1 MPLTHL
7 HKALYLPPKILHN
20 LCFSLLLGITA
31 IPREIENNAYAKF
44 DGVGGGQIRR
54 IMGNALVVYGLYFMT
69 DLLGGL

>member
-1 MPLTHL
+1 MHSLCAPQI
-7 HKALYLPPKILHN
+7 LYN
-20 LCFSLLLGITA
+20 LFFSLLLGITA

-44 DGVGGGQIRR
+44 EGGGGGGGQIRR

>member
-1 MPLTHL
+1 MHSLC
-7 HKALYLPPKILHN
+7 APKILHN
-20 LCFSLLLGITA
+20 LFFSLLLGITA

-44 DGVGGGQIRR
+44 EGGGGGGQIRH